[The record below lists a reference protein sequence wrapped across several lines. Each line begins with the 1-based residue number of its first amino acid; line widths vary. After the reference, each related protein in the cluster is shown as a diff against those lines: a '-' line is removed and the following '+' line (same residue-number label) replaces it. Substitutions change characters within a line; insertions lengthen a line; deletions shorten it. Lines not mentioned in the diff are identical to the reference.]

1 MNFVITRKSRKK
13 LKAHDC
19 SNLYQKK
26 GHIKKKLHP
35 SLAELSHAKKWNI
48 IRVDELHESRTKK
61 ITTETSKLYRAILS
75 SAAPEMPPLH
85 NPSTHRLRT
94 ADRHANIQ
102 LSSGEKVRGFL
113 IWGPTWLCMELNRIY
128 KSPWISHIP
137 QKHGTILITATSR
150 EKETQLQYRNWT
162 HNGQPTKGKIKIQ

>member
-26 GHIKKKLHP
+26 GHINKIFHP
-35 SLAELSHAKKWNI
+35 SLAELLHAKKWKI
-48 IRVDELHESRTKK
+48 IRVDELHESQTKK

-102 LSSGEKVRGFL
+102 LSSGEKVRGLL

-162 HNGQPTKGKIKIQ
+162 HNWQPTKGKIKIQ